1 MTDVAI
7 VAAKRT
13 AIGTF
18 GGAYSN
24 ASADSLG
31 VTAINAVMAEANIQ
45 PDEPSELIFGQVLT
59 AGQGQNPARQAAI
72 RAGLPESM
80 PSYTINHVCG
90 SGLKAVGLGAQSIRL
105 GESDIVIAG
114 GQENMTQSPHCMTL
128 RAGVKMG
135 DAQMVDTMIKDGLW
149 DAFNGYHMGVTAENV
164 AE

>member
-31 VTAINAVMAEANIQ
+31 VTAISAIMADANIQ
-45 PDEPSELIFGQVLT
+45 LDEPSELIFGQVLT

-72 RAGLPESM
+72 RAGLPDLSLIHISE
-80 PSYTINHVCG
+80 PTRPY
-90 SGLKAVGLGAQSIRL
+90 
-105 GESDIVIAG
+105 
-114 GQENMTQSPHCMTL
+114 
-128 RAGVKMG
+128 
-135 DAQMVDTMIKDGLW
+135 
-149 DAFNGYHMGVTAENV
+149 
-164 AE
+164 